1 MTTSFISFVNFLLK
15 LTVGPDNDNDVMT
28 QMPKDYWLKG
38 ENTKFLLACMVHRTN
53 KEIATQCSSLP
64 AGSTREVQ
72 RNNAAARVAAERSA
86 ARKERK
92 KRENED
98 ITGQRIRNS
107 MGQTSLIK
115 SRNELVMTQI
125 RMYNENK
132 DAFVA
137 TMGQD
142 AFNAKI
148 MELLNKL
155 PDPATVRTSLD
166 DPYVDEDLD
175 NDNEEEAGDN

>member
-1 MTTSFISFVNFLLK
+1 M
-15 LTVGPDNDNDVMT
+15 TVGPDNDNDVMK

-38 ENTKFLLACMVHRTN
+38 DNTKFLLACMVHRTN
-53 KEIATQCSSLP
+53 KEIATKCSSLP
-64 AGSTREVQ
+64 ASVTREVQ
-72 RNNAAARVAAERSA
+72 RSNAAARVAAERLE
-86 ARKERK
+86 ARNERK
-92 KRENED
+92 RRERDD
-98 ITGQRIRNS
+98 ITGLRIRNN

-166 DPYVDEDLD
+166 DPYVDENLD
-175 NDNEEEAGDN
+175 NDDEEEAGDN